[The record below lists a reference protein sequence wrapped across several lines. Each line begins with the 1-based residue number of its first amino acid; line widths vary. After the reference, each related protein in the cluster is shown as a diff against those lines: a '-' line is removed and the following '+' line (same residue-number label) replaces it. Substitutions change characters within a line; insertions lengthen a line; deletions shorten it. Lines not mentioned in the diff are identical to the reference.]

1 LKDIEESDR
10 VSLGGAEPK
19 PTLIRRLT
27 LLLDRSRALR
37 GRLEAARSR
46 SRALDV
52 SFEVIERDSDI
63 GGGILGGALAY
74 RLFVFFLPLAFL
86 LVAALGLLSRWF
98 DVSPQEVGKG
108 VGVVS
113 LVTKEVAA
121 SSRSGAGWW
130 VALVAAV
137 ALVYVT
143 TVLHRAVAIV
153 HALAWQRSA
162 AAAKTE
168 RSLGVFVLGLVAQLV
183 VTAGSGPL
191 RPPTGLVN
199 IVVLVAYP
207 LGIGAIWLGMSLRL
221 PHGAAG
227 WRDLLPGAA
236 LYGIGLLLIHIFN
249 VYILDRLHESR
260 SSTYGAL
267 GAAAAIL
274 LGFYFIGR
282 LIVGTAVLNATLY
295 ERRTGRRG

>member
-1 LKDIEESDR
+1 MNESEETDR
-10 VSLGGAEPK
+10 VSLEGAKPK

-27 LLLDRSRALR
+27 LLIDRSRAMR
-37 GRLEAARSR
+37 GRLEAARSH

-52 SFEVIERDSDI
+52 SFDVIERDSDI

-86 LVAALGLLSRWF
+86 LVASLGLLSNWF
-98 DVSPQEVGKG
+98 DVSPEQIGKD

-113 LVTKEVAA
+113 LVTKEIAA
-121 SSRSGAGWW
+121 SSQTASSWW
-130 VALVAAV
+130 VALVSAGV
-137 ALVYVT
+137 LVYVT

-168 RSLGVFVLGLVAQLV
+168 RSLGVFVLGLAAQLV
-183 VTAGSGPL
+183 LSAGTGPL
-191 RPPTGLVN
+191 RPPTGLEN
-199 IVVLVAYP
+199 ILVLIAYP
-207 LGIGAIWLGMSLRL
+207 LAIGAIWLGMSLRL

-227 WRDLLPGAA
+227 WRDLVPGAA
-236 LYGIGLLLIHIFN
+236 LYGVGLLVIHIFN
-249 VYILDRLHESR
+249 VYLLDRLHESR
-260 SSTYGAL
+260 TSTYGTL
-267 GAAAAIL
+267 GAAAAVL

-282 LIVGTAVLNATLY
+282 LIVGTAVLNATLH

>member
-1 LKDIEESDR
+1 MKEIEEADQG
-10 VSLGGAEPK
+10 SLEGAQPK
-19 PTLIRRLT
+19 PTLLRRLT

-46 SRALDV
+46 WRLLDV

-63 GGGILGGALAY
+63 GGGILAGALAY

-86 LVAALGLLSRWF
+86 LVAALGLLSQWF
-98 DVSPQEVGKG
+98 DVSPQEIGRD

-137 ALVYVT
+137 ALAYVT
-143 TVLHRAVAIV
+143 SVLHRAVAVV

-168 RSLGVFVLGLVAQLV
+168 RSLGVFVLGLATQLV
-183 VTAGSGPL
+183 LTAGTGPL
-191 RPPTGLVN
+191 RPPTGLEN
-199 IVVLVAYP
+199 ILVLIAYP
-207 LGIGAIWLGMSLRL
+207 LAIGAVWLGMSLRL

-236 LYGIGLLLIHIFN
+236 LYGVGLLVIHIFN

-267 GAAAAIL
+267 GSAAAVL
-274 LGFYFIGR
+274 LAFFFIGR
-282 LIVGTAVLNATLY
+282 LIVATAVLNATLF
-295 ERRTGRRG
+295 ERRTRRRA

>member
-162 AAAKTE
+162 SAAKTE
-168 RSLGVFVLGLVAQLV
+168 RSLGVFVLGVVAQLV
-183 VTAGSGPL
+183 LTAGSGPL

-236 LYGIGLLLIHIFN
+236 LYGVGLLLIHIFN
-249 VYILDRLHESR
+249 VYVLDRLHESR

-295 ERRTGRRG
+295 ERRTGRRA